1 MQIGLCRIE
10 QKRFDEAVN
19 ALLSVAFTYN
29 YPEWSAPARCEAAR
43 AQIELKKPQEAA
55 RQWQQV
61 MNDHPKSPW
70 ADVARKNLGAI
81 K

>member
-1 MQIGLCRIE
+1 MQLTRSVY
-10 QKRFDEAVN
+10 Q
-19 ALLSVAFTYN
+19 LLHNHSVAFTYN

-61 MNDHPKSPW
+61 MNDYPKSPW
-70 ADVARKNLGAI
+70 ADVARKGLAEI
-81 K
+81 KQP